1 MFQQQNSHE
10 MGTGKAVS
18 IKKDLRQLYYELGWA
33 LLERNNYQNAIE
45 HLSEALA
52 AEGNDPAD
60 WQIHYYLGTSYASL
74 SYRVLAAEHLLRAI
88 NGSPHPPAEWFKETA
103 SIIDRSTAVL
113 KKDWLMNEFRKSLEE
128 KKLDTAAQDHCQMLL
143 AQIAIHL
150 DDGELADTMLNRVA
164 ESNTQV
170 IMYRGE
176 AELLLGNTPGAI
188 QNFEAARAAFA
199 KNGDEINAEAAKI
212 CLARAEAETGNYAAA
227 FRLTSDLKN
236 IPPNHLHHVRLIDGY
251 FFLNSGKSGDV
262 QNCISQLRRP
272 ENRPDEANLLES
284 RLLLSQKEYVRAAE
298 VTNYAAAQTAQPWLR
313 QEFNYLRSRALLESN
328 TDVDGGISILKQLQ
342 KENAPLAYFK
352 DRDRCAVLDGNGN
365 YSFFLA
371 VFASEIL
378 ADQAE
383 ALIAMSKAASGG
395 VTGGDSKLT
404 EAIVLERMLQC
415 QELTRATPGDLAET
429 SYRIGIHHYNTSQYN
444 EAVNWLR
451 KSLGTKAMMKTR
463 WYLIDSLFLD
473 SGISEPPYVD
483 QSKITS
489 ADSLW
494 QESILMEHPDASF
507 PWAYLLRARI
517 MDSKSKLPGMEIYDC
532 YREGWAFAE
541 MATLL
546 QPDRYLAWSFV
557 GKFQRLLSF
566 YANARQSLEKG
577 MQLNAEDHYLI
588 EDMAAVYLDTG
599 QFDKAEPL
607 LRDLK
612 SRTNDAFYDGWL
624 AFSYYNQHRLDE
636 AIPLFKARI
645 DRDAND
651 FWARQFLMWCY
662 WFKDQPKEAEAQ
674 AQWIWDHQNAAAP
687 DQLDIIAGSA
697 VILGKTDEAAQL
709 YSRLTQRAD
718 YVASGKYGLLLC
730 NLISGNLK
738 DITPGSIDQL
748 AEAGFDARQFITTI
762 FEINNISARSVKENW
777 KHGPELQ
784 QLIHDEKSGL
794 IMQMKNH
801 ISKLESRVESPH
813 EELSRQMKSD
823 QYNGEGSWGW
833 IACQA
838 AAARLLMQEN
848 RINEAKD
855 IYAKLLPYREKFHP
869 LKSEI
874 DWIVENFVK
883 SFPAPTGSAA
893 GQK

>member
-1 MFQQQNSHE
+1 MSI
-10 MGTGKAVS
+10 GKADMNS
-18 IKKDLRQLYYELGWA
+18 RPLRQLYYELGLA

-60 WQIHYYLGTSYASL
+60 WQIHYYLGTSYAPL

-88 NGSPHPPAEWFKETA
+88 IGSPNPPAEWLSDATA
-103 SIIDRSTAVL
+103 GIDRSTAVL
-113 KKDWLMNEFRKSLEE
+113 KQDWLTNEFRNALRTKQLSGP
-128 KKLDTAAQDHCQMLL
+128 AQVQRHMLL
-143 AQIAIHL
+143 AQLAVHL
-150 DDGELADTMLNRVA
+150 GNGAWAEEELAMVTEPDAPALLLK
-164 ESNTQV
+164 
-170 IMYRGE
+170 GE
-176 AELLLGNTPGAI
+176 AALLLGETDKAI
-188 QNFEAARAAFA
+188 QHFESVQAASEKSSDTLHA
-199 KNGDEINAEAAKI
+199 DAAKI
-212 CLARAEAETGNYAAA
+212 CLARAQAENGNYAEA
-227 FRLTSDLKN
+227 FRLTSELKQ
-236 IPPNHLHHVRLIDGY
+236 ILPNYMHHVQLIDGY
-251 FFLNSGKSGDV
+251 FFLHSNKSTDV
-262 QNCISQLRRP
+262 QNCISRLRLA
-272 ENRPDEANLLES
+272 ENRPVEANLLEC
-284 RLLLSQKEYVRAAE
+284 RLLLSRKEYARAAE
-298 VTNYAAAQTAQPWLR
+298 AAQQAAEHTAHPQLN
-313 QEFNYLRSRALLESN
+313 QEFRYLRCRALVESN
-328 TDVDGGISILKQLQ
+328 ANIAAGIGDLKQL
-342 KENAPLAYFK
+342 KNENAPIALFMK
-352 DRDRCAVLDGNGN
+352 RDACAPPDNNGN
-365 YSFFLA
+365 YQFFLA
-371 VFASEIL
+371 LL
-378 ADQAE
+378 AQELTGDTAE
-383 ALIAMSKAASGG
+383 ALRALAKAAGG
-395 VTGGDSKLT
+395 VIAGGDSSLT
-404 EAIVLERMLQC
+404 DLMVLERMLQLQ
-415 QELTRATPGDLAET
+415 QETNAPAADRGET
-429 SYRIGIHHYNTSQYN
+429 GYRIGILHYNNSQYPV
-444 EAVNWLR
+444 AVKWLTD
-451 KSLGTKAMMKTR
+451 SLSVYDMMKTR

-494 QESILMEHPDASF
+494 QESILIEHPDASF